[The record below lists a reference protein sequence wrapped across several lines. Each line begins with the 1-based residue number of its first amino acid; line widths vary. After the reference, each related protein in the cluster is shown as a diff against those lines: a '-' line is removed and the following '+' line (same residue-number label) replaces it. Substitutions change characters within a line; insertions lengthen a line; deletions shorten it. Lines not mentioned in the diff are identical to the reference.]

1 MKVRVCESLV
11 LCVLALAFHGTVAA
25 QVVSGSVDAS
35 ITLEAACEVNG
46 APGTSGVDFGTLD
59 YGTHPTLFA
68 QADGEISDNGPGIS
82 VRCTPGTEY
91 SMAFDG
97 GQNSADANAA
107 LGLRALKHTAA
118 NAFVTYNLYDDQARV
133 TPLAVNG
140 TIGPFT
146 ADGTAQT
153 VNVYGRAFGESGLI
167 GGSYTDTI
175 AVTLTF

>member
-1 MKVRVCESLV
+1 MPATTVSRSTASRAGQIPVRK
-11 LCVLALAFHGTVAA
+11 
-25 QVVSGSVDAS
+25 
-35 ITLEAACEVNG
+35 ITN
-46 APGTSGVDFGTLD
+46 
-59 YGTHPTLFA
+59 
-68 QADGEISDNGPGIS
+68 
-82 VRCTPGTEY
+82 
-91 SMAFDG
+91 
-97 GQNSADANAA
+97 ADANAA

-167 GGSYTDTI
+167 VGSYTDTI